1 MFSVILKQV
10 WRDSRWMVL
19 FLAACLVVITQGAVR
34 PALPGSVD
42 PSMAVIVNAQFW
54 GMMLPVAAFFS
65 ALLLA
70 IITWWP
76 DRRGWWVYALT
87 LPVSRERYVALRAA
101 AGGLLLALLVL
112 AFWVAATVA
121 VHRAVLPP
129 GLQGYAG
136 PLALRFALALLVC
149 HALWT
154 FLSVTGGVVARLFAV
169 AVLVVIGLEIIGIDA
184 VGAILNVLTSD
195 WSPLRVLGGRWM
207 LIDV

>member
-10 WRDSRWMVL
+10 WRDSRWMLL
-19 FLAACLVVITQGAVR
+19 FLAACLVVITQGATR
-34 PALPGSVD
+34 
-42 PSMAVIVNAQFW
+42 MAVAGAPPMQLVVESQFW
-54 GMMLPVAAFFS
+54 GLMLPVAAFFS

-87 LPVSRERYVALRAA
+87 LPVSRERYVMLRAA
-101 AGGLLLALLVL
+101 AGALLLAGLAL
-112 AFWVAATVA
+112 AFWIAATVA
-121 VHRAVLPP
+121 VHRATLPD

-154 FLSVTGGVVARLFAV
+154 FLSVTGGVVARFAAIAILV
-169 AVLVVIGLEIIGIDA
+169 AIFLEIIGVHVVTA
-184 VGAILNVLTSD
+184 VLNALTSP
-195 WSPLRVLGGRWM
+195 WSPLHVLGGRWM

>member
-1 MFSVILKQV
+1 MFRVILKQV
-10 WRDSRWMVL
+10 WRDSRWMLL
-19 FLAACLVVITQGAVR
+19 FLAACLVVITEGAVR
-34 PALPGSVD
+34 AALPGHPD
-42 PSMAVIVNAQFW
+42 APMAVIVHAQFW

-87 LPVSRERYVALRAA
+87 LPVPRERYVALRAA
-101 AGGLLLALLVL
+101 AGGLLLALLAL
-112 AFWVAATVA
+112 AFWAAAAVA

-129 GLQGYAG
+129 GLEGYAG

-154 FLSVTGGVVARLFAV
+154 FLSVTGGVVARFIAIAL
-169 AVLVVIGLEIIGIDA
+169 LVVIALEILGINA
-184 VGAILNVLTSD
+184 VGVILNALTSE
-195 WSPLRVLGGRWM
+195 WSPLRILGGRWM